1 MEEQKKRKCGVCGE
15 PGHTRRTCP
24 GLKVDKPCESCGN
37 VMKGVPADATW
48 CSGKCA
54 PKSQNAV
61 KPTTAVGGSDKGP
74 WFGAQFPGICESC
87 GNGFEEGDM
96 IRADGNGGWECHGWC
111 GQDDSA
117 DERHA
122 GSGTL
127 VTPADPEPKNWERP
141 TAANVKIPRQTE
153 ESRAAESAPDWADQA
168 MAFLSGDPGTAG
180 VEIPEPDAAPARKE
194 TDRYGYL
201 IKDPETN
208 EFRRW
213 KNGNVK
219 GITRTTTF
227 NKAASDRTALTD
239 WGKRNVLVG
248 ASLRPDLVLKAHGLD
263 VTADKAQLA
272 SLVEQL
278 EDAAGAKVSA
288 SIGTAIHAL
297 TEKIDRGELN
307 LTDVPTAYQGHV
319 LSYLEAL
326 EEAGLEVVP
335 DLIEQ
340 TIFFP
345 KYGGVAGKFD
355 RILYHRASDSYFMGD
370 LKTGKTMSYGW
381 DEIECQEYVYAT
393 GYNRFGTYVRG
404 DAEDGSQDYWEAPKY
419 HVREDMGV
427 VMWLPVQGPEAGR
440 CRLLMTD
447 LKRGKR
453 QAKLCGL
460 VREARAN
467 KPKPELWTT
476 PVPVRSVSWEEEFSA
491 VRSGEMAAALWR
503 RAKNAGVEE
512 VRLRALVDIARRALC
527 KN

>member
-1 MEEQKKRKCGVCGE
+1 VEKKIRARCGRCGMDVLVRANGTLRVHGKE
-15 PGHTRRTCP
+15 TTGEACAMSGAPRLTAHDAPPRP
-24 GLKVDKPCESCGN
+24 AVSVVAE
-37 VMKGVPADATW
+37 VPAPGQ
-48 CSGKCA
+48 S
-54 PKSQNAV
+54 AV

-74 WFGAQFPGICESC
+74 WFGAQFPGICEGC

-96 IRADGNGGWECHGWC
+96 IRADGNGGWECEKWC
-111 GQDDSA
+111 GQDDPA
-117 DERHA
+117 EPACCDGCE
-122 GSGTL
+122 GSE
-127 VTPADPEPKNWERP
+127 EPKNWERP
-141 TAANVKIPRQTE
+141 TAANVRIPAQQEPSTALD
-153 ESRAAESAPDWADQA
+153 AAMD
-168 MAFLSGDPGTAG
+168 FLTGG
-180 VEIPEPDAAPARKE
+180 VEIPEPDSAPARPE

-201 IKDPETN
+201 IKDPETG

-263 VTADKAQLA
+263 VAADKAQLA
-272 SLVEQL
+272 ALVEQL

-297 TEKIDRGELN
+297 TEKIDRGEIN
-307 LTDVPTAYQGHV
+307 LTDVPAAYQGHV

-326 EEAGLEVVP
+326 EEAGLQVVP

-355 RILYHRASDSYFMGD
+355 RVLHHPASDSYFMGD

-404 DAEDGSQDYWEAPKY
+404 DAADGSLDYWEAPKC

-467 KPKPELWTT
+467 KPKPELWAT

>member
-1 MEEQKKRKCGVCGE
+1 MTERKCGACGIA
-15 PGHTRRTCP
+15 GHTRRTCP
-24 GLKVDKPCESCGN
+24 DLKAVQREE
-37 VMKGVPADATW
+37 
-48 CSGKCA
+48 
-54 PKSQNAV
+54 QNSV

-87 GNGFEEGDM
+87 NNGFEEGDM
-96 IRADGNGGWECHGWC
+96 IRADGNGGWECHEWC

-117 DERHA
+117 EEPACCDGCE
-122 GSGTL
+122 GSE
-127 VTPADPEPKNWERP
+127 EPKNWERP
-141 TAANVKIPRQTE
+141 TAANVKIPTQTAYFDDGQVE
-153 ESRAAESAPDWADQA
+153 IVEIPDPDAAMD
-168 MAFLSGDPGTAG
+168 FLTGG
-180 VEIPEPDAAPARKE
+180 VEIPEPDSAPARPE

-201 IKDPETN
+201 IKDPETG

-263 VTADKAQLA
+263 VAADKAQLA
-272 SLVEQL
+272 ALVEQL

-297 TEKIDRGELN
+297 TEKIDRGEIN
-307 LTDVPTAYQGHV
+307 LTDVPAAYQGHV

-326 EEAGLEVVP
+326 EEAGLQVVP

-355 RILYHRASDSYFMGD
+355 RVLYHRASDSYFMGD

-440 CRLLMTD
+440 CQLLATD

-467 KPKPELWTT
+467 KPKPVAWVT
-476 PVPVRSVSWEEEFSA
+476 PVPVQNRDWEREFA
-491 VRSGEMAAALWR
+491 GVGTGTDAAILWR
-503 RAKNAGVEE
+503 EAKNAGVEE
-512 VRLRALVDIARRALC
+512 KRLRALVDIARKALDTR
-527 KN
+527 